1 MCAISLFCFMLQF
14 ILFLYFFIFCGFYYS
29 LLCCLFC
36 TVWCTMFSSWL
47 KFWCTNY
54 FGMLWIRLANFLN
67 HDFMKCYDEFFIIL
81 WSLMTGTLGS
91 SRHLYRILYVVHFK
105 IDINCVGYTF
115 PELITFFYSVPKL
128 SLLTAS
134 EVLYS

>member
-1 MCAISLFCFMLQF
+1 
-14 ILFLYFFIFCGFYYS
+14 
-29 LLCCLFC
+29 
-36 TVWCTMFSSWL
+36 
-47 KFWCTNY
+47 
-54 FGMLWIRLANFLN
+54 
-67 HDFMKCYDEFFIIL
+67 
-81 WSLMTGTLGS
+81 MTGTLGS

-134 EVLYS
+134 EVLYSSKFASIFFFHFFISVQRHEPL